1 VILTSPTEG
10 ATVNGT
16 VAITAAAER
25 AESVRFE
32 VDGTEVASDTEAPY
46 TTQWNSVSVTD
57 GSHTV
62 RAVAE
67 GGGKT
72 ASDAIPIMVQ
82 NTAGTVT
89 VTISPATAGVETGK
103 TRQFTATLT
112 GSANTAVT

>member
-62 RAVAE
+62 RAAE

-72 ASDAIPIMVQ
+72 ARDAIAIMVQ